1 KSGSGKTYGI
11 YNEIKDFIY
20 KEVDGKVILL
30 VPEQFTL
37 ESEYNL
43 INQMKLEGLLNVEVL
58 SFSRLMDRIF
68 DETGH
73 PDKKEINHLGKT
85 MILKKIFDENKEKL
99 SIFSSIYNQNG
110 FISLFSD
117 LIGELKR
124 SGIYEENILELK
136 DGVKGD
142 VILSS
147 KLADISTVYVDFL
160 RKTKDL
166 YMDDEDKF
174 DLLIDKINASE
185 LVAKSYI
192 YIDGFSGFTFQE
204 MRIIEELIRF
214 SKSVTIKFLYET
226 IENSS
231 IFEPSIRNLDR
242 FRAIAKKWDIKEK
255 KKTFTYDDKNF
266 ELNHIK
272 DNFFRYPFE
281 PYKSLPKDISI
292 DIDSSFDGEIE
303 RVASEIVTLV
313 RDEGARWKDIAVV
326 CSTFDSYESVIK
338 RIFNEYQ
345 IPFFIDNK
353 RTIMNSPLVKVI
365 ISSLRAVTSGFKYEH
380 VFRLAKTAYIGLE
393 VDDIHRL
400 ENYVIA
406 NGIRGKK
413 WNTPIDI
420 SEYPQEIEDARIKLI
435 EPLNK
440 FKASLK
446 KSICISDII
455 KSILEYTDSIDLYE
469 KLNISIE
476 KLKEEN
482 RFEYVNEYSQIWN
495 ILMDLFEQA
504 VEIIGD
510 QKMNITDFTDM
521 IEAGMREFKI
531 GIIPPTMDK
540 VLVGTIE
547 RTKSHGIDYMYIIGM
562 NEGCIPSNRSDYGI
576 LVDEDKMKMISE
588 GALIKSDLKTIEE
601 DEALAFY
608 SVLSRPSKKLKF
620 SYPISNSDGKSL
632 RTSIYVDR
640 LKKLFPFLSE
650 DSHII
655 EGLSLEKQ
663 ITNPASTL
671 KYLVASFR
679 DWIDTGSIE
688 ARWFEVYKWY
698 IENSGDKEGLDHI
711 ISGLFHDNQVETI
724 GKKHAIKL
732 YDLPLRSSVSRIE
745 KFVNCPFAH
754 FVKYGLRPKER
765 SQYEIKM
772 PDIGIIFHESIEKFG
787 EKIFENRLNLDSITK
802 DNSDQMIDHI
812 IEDMTKEYGNYVFE
826 SSYRYKYL
834 INKIKRVGRRSAWTI
849 INHIMSGEFDPMA
862 YEIKFGDDKED
873 SIPPF
878 IIELPNGEKIF
889 LEGRIDRI
897 DIFGDD
903 DKTYAKIIDYK
914 SGSKAFSFSDAF
926 NGLEIQ
932 LLLYMD
938 AVLQNSDFFKVDKV
952 YPGGAFYFKIDDP
965 LLNGDNVD
973 IKELENEIFKSLKL
987 DGVVVKDVHVV
998 NAMDAA
1004 TKTNSKSDILPVDFK
1019 KDGDFS
1025 STSKAISEP
1034 QFLNMLSHVKEI
1046 VVDAGTQIIEG
1057 VTKVEPIKDGAR
1069 VACEYCEYKGICQ
1082 FDTRFED
1089 NKYKSLKKYTK
1100 KEVLELL
1107 DEREESKQSLED
1119 TYKENSNDR
1128 VKKLDDERQ
1137 V

>member
-1 KSGSGKTYGI
+1 MLRYFLGKSGSGKTYGI
-11 YNEIKDFIY
+11 YNEIKEFIN
-20 KEVDGKVILL
+20 KDLDSKVILL

-43 INQMKLEGLLNVEVL
+43 INQMQLDGLLNVEVL
-58 SFSRLMDRIF
+58 SFSRIMDRVF

-85 MILKKIFDENKEKL
+85 MILKKIFDENKDKL

-124 SGIYEENILELK
+124 SGIYEDNILELK
-136 DGVKGD
+136 DGIKED
-142 VILSS
+142 IILSS
-147 KLADISTVYVDFL
+147 KLEDISTVYVDFL

-174 DLLIDKINASE
+174 DLLIDKINASS
-185 LVAKSYI
+185 LVKKSYI

-204 MRIIEELIRF
+204 MRIIEELARY
-214 SKSVTIKFLYET
+214 SKSVTITFLYEEA
-226 IENSS
+226 ENTD

-242 FRAIAKKWDIKEK
+242 FRKIAEKWDLKEK
-255 KKTFTYDDKNF
+255 QKIFTYDNNNF

-292 DIDSSFDGEIE
+292 DIDSSLDDEIE
-303 RVASEIVTLV
+303 RIASEIVSLV
-313 RDEGARWKDIAVV
+313 REKGARWKDIALV
-326 CSTFDSYESVIK
+326 CSTFENYESTIK

-345 IPFFIDNK
+345 IPFFIDSK

-380 VFRLAKTAYIGLE
+380 VFRLAKTGYIGLDVE
-393 VDDIHRL
+393 EIHRL

-406 NGIRGKK
+406 NGIKGKK
-413 WNTPIDI
+413 WDVLIDVDEYG
-420 SEYPQEIEDARIKLI
+420 SELEESRKKIIEA
-435 EPLNK
+435 LNN
-440 FKASLK
+440 FKTSLK
-446 KSICISDII
+446 NSVCISDII
-455 KSILEYTDSIDLYE
+455 KSIISYTDSIELYE
-469 KLNISIE
+469 KLNVSID
-476 KLKEEN
+476 KLKDEG

-504 VEIIGD
+504 IEIIGD
-510 QKMNITDFTDM
+510 QKMTITEFTDM

-620 SYPISNSDGKSL
+620 SYPIANSDGKSL
-632 RTSIYVDR
+632 RTSIYIDR

-650 DSHII
+650 ESHVID
-655 EGLSLEKQ
+655 GLSLEKQ

-671 KYLVASFR
+671 KYLVSSFR
-679 DWIDTGSIE
+679 EWIDSGKIDK
-688 ARWFEVYKWY
+688 RWFEVYKWY
-698 IENSGDKEGLDHI
+698 IENSEDSDRLNHI
-711 ISGLFHDNQVETI
+711 ISGLFHDNQVKTI
-724 GKKHAIKL
+724 GREHAIKL

-745 KFVNCPFAH
+745 KFVNCPFSH
-754 FVKYGLRPKER
+754 FVKYGLKPKER
-765 SQYEIKM
+765 QEYEIKM

-787 EKIFENRLNLDSITK
+787 EKIFENRLNLDQITK
-802 DNSDQMIDHI
+802 ENSDQMIDKI
-812 IEDMTKEYGNYVFE
+812 IEDMTKEYGKHVFE

-849 INHIMSGEFDPMA
+849 INHIMSGEFDPVA
-862 YEIKFGDDKED
+862 YEIKFGDDKEN
-873 SIPPF
+873 SIPAF
-878 IIELPNGEKIF
+878 IIELANGEKIF

-914 SGSKAFSFSDAF
+914 SGSKSFSFSDAY

-932 LLLYMD
+932 LLIYMD
-938 AVLQNSDFFKVDKV
+938 AVLKNSDFFKVDKV

-973 IKELENEIFKSLKL
+973 IKDIEKEIFKSLKL
-987 DGVVVKDVHVV
+987 DGVVVKDLHVV
-998 NAMDAA
+998 NAIDSD
-1004 TKTNSKSDILPVDFK
+1004 TRRNNKSDILPVDFK

-1025 STSKAISEP
+1025 STSKAITET
-1034 QFLNMLSHVKEI
+1034 QFTGILSHVKEL

-1100 KEVLELL
+1100 KEVLKLL
-1107 DEREESKQSLED
+1107 DE
-1119 TYKENSNDR
+1119 KEG
-1128 VKKLDDERQ
+1128 Q